1 MKVSQVAVFNI
12 ALFAAFSACT
22 FLGLKYGTTTL
33 NPVSESVAY
42 QALFKI
48 RMKEISDDSSVT

>member
-33 NPVSESVAY
+33 NPVSKSMSY
-42 QALFKI
+42 QAQFQNNNEGNK
-48 RMKEISDDSSVT
+48 

>member
-33 NPVSESVAY
+33 NPVSESMAY
-42 QALFKI
+42 QALFQNKNEGD
-48 RMKEISDDSSVT
+48 K